1 MGTVIDCAESIYDIM
16 AICTKFLLDTNFDPW
31 EFDNNSYIYNTVFDA
46 VEKYA
51 DKVER
56 NTHTYELRLLKK
68 QLNKL
73 LADSNNSIEQ
83 WNNVCYSIVKSIDDC
98 VEPDVE
104 NNSVKDGYCL
114 RYESLNSREK
124 ECVRIIPR
132 QNDTF
137 IKQNGRLLLKDPH
150 NSNYTLFR
158 NENDFFAS
166 DIDRKMQNYMIW
178 GKEYINKYPLNI
190 VRIDK
195 NSDIGKAFYNKK
207 SLKIGIAPFTC
218 MEINDILNIQ
228 KNRTTFLVKN
238 MKKNAEE
245 KLKERYI
252 KVYKKCC
259 EQDIDFLIFP
269 EMLISYV
276 MLDECKKNY
285 TKSGPKYVI
294 NGSISDMRTNVSVI
308 TDYNRKDIFSYYKK
322 NGYIDTIQ
330 GINYKEALDNSQNID
345 YSILELEDFGRVG
358 ICICKDLNDENT
370 VLFHKLIRTNIL
382 LVPAFSKS
390 LSLISEAENIAD
402 RYNCITVFANSCS
415 ARCKHWDDNMDIG
428 FIVLPA
434 KKGTSNKCL
443 VHKYSAKNCINTCE
457 NECLCKVF
465 SIVFD
470 EISECEGKY
479 SFNLQEE
486 ILS

>member
-1 MGTVIDCAESIYDIM
+1 M
-16 AICTKFLLDTNFDPW
+16 FLT
-31 EFDNNSYIYNTVFDA
+31 
-46 VEKYA
+46 
-51 DKVER
+51 
-56 NTHTYELRLLKK
+56 LR
-68 QLNKL
+68 
-73 LADSNNSIEQ
+73 
-83 WNNVCYSIVKSIDDC
+83 
-98 VEPDVE
+98 
-104 NNSVKDGYCL
+104 
-114 RYESLNSREK
+114 
-124 ECVRIIPR
+124 
-132 QNDTF
+132 
-137 IKQNGRLLLKDPH
+137 
-150 NSNYTLFR
+150 
-158 NENDFFAS
+158 
-166 DIDRKMQNYMIW
+166 
-178 GKEYINKYPLNI
+178 
-190 VRIDK
+190 
-195 NSDIGKAFYNKK
+195 
-207 SLKIGIAPFTC
+207 
-218 MEINDILNIQ
+218 
-228 KNRTTFLVKN
+228 TFLHNVL
-238 MKKNAEE
+238 AETICVILFSICLVANT
-245 KLKERYI
+245 LKETKWFFQYVNVNLWCLASTI
-252 KVYKKCC
+252 M
-259 EQDIDFLIFP
+259 P
-269 EMLISYV
+269 EAS
-276 MLDECKKNY
+276 
-285 TKSGPKYVI
+285 
-294 NGSISDMRTNVSVI
+294 
-308 TDYNRKDIFSYYKK
+308 DIFSYYKK

-402 RYNCITVFANSCS
+402 MYNCITVFANSCS